1 MKIAY
6 LLEQDV
12 EVRQPPY
19 DGPGTHVREVVHE
32 LRQRGHQVRLLARL
46 DGRLWRSDD
55 LATFEP
61 VAVPLLDRGPLRL
74 LERAVRRVQYELQL
88 PYAAFFES
96 QRFARACQQELAG
109 YDVLYERMS
118 WFDYGGA
125 LAARRLGLP
134 LVLECNGDHLAD
146 LEAKGIAPRG
156 WQRRLSVAL
165 MNHAVQ
171 QTAHVVVSGDG
182 WRDAFLQRW
191 QVDGGRVTAVE
202 NGTELLRLLRR
213 EELRSFQPEPESGGP
228 VTLAYLGGFQPWQG
242 VPVLLKAVAS
252 LIAEA
257 PPLRLV
263 LIGSGPGAD
272 EARQWSEQ
280 LGLSGVVSF
289 AGRLAQEA
297 YAPLLARADVGLAPY
312 CGWPEFSGLKLFDY
326 KAAGLA
332 VIASGEQGRPR
343 TIQYGRTGW
352 VVPPC
357 DEQALRQAILALARD
372 SALRRKLGRAARLD
386 AESSHSWEQ
395 TSERLEQIMIRVI
408 AERAP
413 APANRPEVQ
422 AA

>member
-12 EVRQPPY
+12 EVRRPPY
-19 DGPGTHVREVVHE
+19 DGPGTHVREVVHA

-46 DGRLWRSDD
+46 EGRLWRSDD

-61 VAVPLLDRGPLRL
+61 VVVPLLDRGPLRL
-74 LERAVRRVQYELQL
+74 LEKAVRRVQYELQL

-96 QRFARACQQELAG
+96 QRFARACLQELAG
-109 YDVLYERMS
+109 YDLLYERMS

-125 LAARRLGLP
+125 VAARRLGVP

-156 WQRRLSVAL
+156 WQRRLSLAL
-165 MNHAVQ
+165 MNSAVQ
-171 QTAHVVVSGDG
+171 RAAHVVVSGDG

-191 QVDGGRVTAVE
+191 QVDGARVTTVE

-213 EELRSFQPEPESGGP
+213 EELRVFQPAQIDDL
-228 VTLAYLGGFQPWQG
+228 VTLVYLGGFQPWQG
-242 VPVLLKAVAS
+242 VPVLLRALAG
-252 LIAEA
+252 LIDERPA
-257 PPLRLV
+257 LRLV
-263 LIGSGPGAD
+263 LMGSGPGAD
-272 EARQWSEQ
+272 EARQLTAQ
-280 LGLSGVVSF
+280 LGLSGIVTF

-297 YAPLLARADVGLAPY
+297 YAPLLAQADIGLAPY

-332 VIASGEQGRPR
+332 VIASGEHGRPR
-343 TIQYGRTGW
+343 TIQHGRTGW

-357 DEQALRQAILALARD
+357 DEEALRQAIRTLATD
-372 SALRRKLGRAARLD
+372 SALRRKLGQAARID

-395 TSERLEQIMIRVI
+395 TGQRLEQILLGVVE
-408 AERAP
+408 ERAP
-413 APANRPEVQ
+413 WPRSRREVR
-422 AA
+422 AI